1 MMPRVIKNGMK
12 WMPSFCN
19 VLFFST
25 SKKLRREFLTNT
37 GEETSKN
44 VRDLNFNHFLL
55 SPNTLKK
62 SKKSLDRRPTFG
74 LAWQKFNTRT
84 SVVSLIFLHKNLSDW
99 PILLPVWLLPLCLS
113 VCLLCADIRLKR
125 ERQKKTESSSIVYVV
140 MPQLLTPRHRLRR
153 KSSFLKR
160 QRRRQ
165 FFLLMLVA
173 IGIWNFLPGFLHVFT
188 GMYKAHGRR
197 YFGGYIK
204 RPTPCKAEQLAPEY
218 LLDKPK
224 ILPNL
229 DDPDLSN
236 LPGQRVHHPK
246 VGIIVICDGNV
257 HSICASSVA
266 NKQAYA
272 DRHGYDMIYD
282 EKIVDSSRP
291 ASWSKLLA
299 MRKYLPKYD
308 FLLYLDVD
316 TVIVNFDVQL
326 EDIVDYEYDQILAAD
341 RNGLNCGVWM
351 IRNTEWSLWFLDE
364 MWSQSQLVGA
374 APWQMLFHFEQRAF
388 HYLYQTNIW
397 RQKVGGEQF
406 EKANTVRARTKV
418 VNACVFNS
426 QLAFYEDGDF
436 LIHLAGLKGVYKC
449 LTFRRYYK
457 NALNSLE
464 KYGSLSV
471 EADELP
477 PSLRECFFGNTWC
490 VYLFTCSREIIS
502 KSLSFD

>member
-1 MMPRVIKNGMK
+1 MRVEQISGRENRE
-12 WMPSFCN
+12 
-19 VLFFST
+19 T
-25 SKKLRREFLTNT
+25 EKKGWFL
-37 GEETSKN
+37 GALGS
-44 VRDLNFNHFLL
+44 
-55 SPNTLKK
+55 
-62 SKKSLDRRPTFG
+62 
-74 LAWQKFNTRT
+74 
-84 SVVSLIFLHKNLSDW
+84 
-99 PILLPVWLLPLCLS
+99 
-113 VCLLCADIRLKR
+113 
-125 ERQKKTESSSIVYVV
+125 

-153 KSSFLKR
+153 KSSSLKR

-165 FFLLMLVA
+165 FFFLLLVV
-173 IGIWNFLPGFLHVFT
+173 IGMWNFLPGFLHVST
-188 GMYKAHGRR
+188 GMYKVHGRR
-197 YFGGYIK
+197 HLGGYIE
-204 RPTPCKAEQLAPEY
+204 RPIPCNADQLAPEY

-229 DDPDLSN
+229 DDPDLSD
-236 LPGQRVHHPK
+236 LPGQRVNHPK

-282 EKIVDSSRP
+282 EKIIDASRP

-316 TVIVNFDVQL
+316 TIIVNFDVRL

-341 RNGLNCGVWM
+341 KNGLNCGVWM
-351 IRNTEWSLWFLDE
+351 IRNTDWSLWFLDE
-364 MWSQSQLVGA
+364 MWSQSQLVGV

-397 RQKVGGEQF
+397 REKVGGEQF

-418 VNACVFNS
+418 VNSCVFNS

-449 LTFRRYYK
+449 LTFRSYYK

-464 KYGSLSV
+464 EYGSLSV
-471 EADELP
+471 EADEPP
-477 PSLRECFFGNTWC
+477 PSLRECFFGNT
-490 VYLFTCSREIIS
+490 
-502 KSLSFD
+502 